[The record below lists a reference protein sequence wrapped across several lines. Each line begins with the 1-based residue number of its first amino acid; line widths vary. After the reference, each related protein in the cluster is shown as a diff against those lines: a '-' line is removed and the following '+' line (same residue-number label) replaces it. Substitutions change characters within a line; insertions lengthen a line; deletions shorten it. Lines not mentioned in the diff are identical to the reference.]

1 MGLARAGR
9 ARGGPRARALTCA
22 GISAETVALAAAA
35 GTQAD
40 ESNQTFALVREK
52 PQAAGAVVLIYSGR
66 DRRACAW
73 APASLR
79 RRAVSRPGSQRAYV
93 GSVSA
98 RETRASR
105 GRQREEGLGSGRTTS
120 SCTPLP
126 LPH

>member
-1 MGLARAGR
+1 MGSPRRGERGLARASR

-66 DRRACAW
+66 DLRACAW
-73 APASLR
+73 APAS
-79 RRAVSRPGSQRAYV
+79 
-93 GSVSA
+93 SA
-98 RETRASR
+98 QAHRVPPRESEGVR
-105 GRQREEGLGSGRTTS
+105 GLGESA
-120 SCTPLP
+120 
-126 LPH
+126 